1 MPAAEGGGGGGA
13 TWALLAPWGRD
24 GISSCMPL
32 LLARALSTT
41 PDVKDAGRA
50 GPRGRASGTVSGI
63 EEAGQEVSAE
73 AWRGDPVA
81 AAREPS
87 LTAWAVLLLE
97 AQTKGGQPIRLV
109 APLPVA

>member
-1 MPAAEGGGGGGA
+1 MQDGQAREGGPVA
-13 TWALLAPWGRD
+13 QLAGLRRQVKKLVQRH
-24 GISSCMPL
+24 GHEG
-32 LLARALSTT
+32 LS
-41 PDVKDAGRA
+41 
-50 GPRGRASGTVSGI
+50 
-63 EEAGQEVSAE
+63 
-73 AWRGDPVA
+73 DPVA

>member
-1 MPAAEGGGGGGA
+1 M
-13 TWALLAPWGRD
+13 
-24 GISSCMPL
+24 L
-32 LLARALSTT
+32 LLATALSTT
-41 PDVKDAGRA
+41 PDVKDVGWA
-50 GPRGRASGTVSGI
+50 GPLGRASGTVRGI
-63 EEAGQEVSAE
+63 AGWSRRQVKKLVQRHGHEGLS
-73 AWRGDPVA
+73 DPVA